1 MKKALVGLFILASLV
16 SAETKASASKVIEL
30 SPGTSRVIK
39 TNFHIRKAAIGN
51 PDIADIVVSD
61 KEIIVNSKKPG
72 ITTLTLWDD
81 SKNYPYTIL
90 CTKGVA
96 SLYMKTYK
104 VNNIRLMDYTAD
116 WNGVKKS
123 VNTYNSDGIYKMLNN
138 VLESNQFCVNFDLA
152 NVMVYGTDSDQ
163 RRAEEIINKL
173 DAHAKLILFKA
184 ELYSVQLNNSFTD
197 EFKVFQT
204 RYNIKSADGS
214 YSENTNMSVDAGGL
228 SLGDNTADPA
238 SILPY
243 TKAVSLF
250 IRKLQEEGKA
260 KVIANPQ
267 VKVLENCPAA
277 ISSGTKIPII
287 RFDKDGNSSTEYID
301 SGVNLSLVGNLDA
314 DNNIYCSTKVE
325 YSYVA
330 QWHQSSGPNGVIST
344 APEIAVR
351 RATNSSIRLQNN
363 QPFILGGLMM
373 EEETLSSQKVP
384 ILGDLLGWIPLV
396 GSIFKN
402 EKKSKINSELIIAI
416 TPIIVDN
423 ESIPDVLPS
432 TKG

>member
-1 MKKALVGLFILASLV
+1 MKKTLIGLLILASLV
-16 SAETKASASKVIEL
+16 TAETKAAASKVIEL

-39 TNFHIRKAAIGN
+39 TNFHIRKAALGN
-51 PDIADIVVSD
+51 PDIADIVASD
-61 KEIIVNSKKPG
+61 KEIIINSKKPG

-81 SKNYPYTIL
+81 SKDYPYTIL

-96 SLYMKTYK
+96 SLYMKIYK
-104 VNNIRLMDYTAD
+104 INNIRLMDYTAD

-138 VLESNQFCVNFDLA
+138 VLEANQFCVNFDLA

-197 EFKVFQT
+197 EFKLFQT

-214 YSENTNMSVDAGGL
+214 YSENTNMTMDAGGI
-228 SLGDNTADPA
+228 SIGDGA
-238 SILPY
+238 SYPSSIIPY
-243 TKAVSLF
+243 TKTVSLF
-250 IRKLQEEGKA
+250 IRKLQEDGKA

-277 ISSGTKIPII
+277 ISSGTKVPII
-287 RFDKDGNSSTEYID
+287 RFDKDGNSSVEFVD

-325 YSYVA
+325 YSYVT
-330 QWHQSSGPNGVIST
+330 QWHQSTGPNGVVAS
-344 APEIAVR
+344 APEVAVR
-351 RATNSSIRLQNN
+351 RATNSSIRLQNG
-363 QPFILGGLMM
+363 QPFILGGLIM
-373 EEETLSSQKVP
+373 EEENITTQKVP
-384 ILGDLLGWIPLV
+384 LLGDALGWIPV
-396 GSIFKN
+396 IGSLFKN
-402 EKKSKINSELIIAI
+402 EKKSKVNTELIIAI
-416 TPIIVDN
+416 TPIIVDDEN
-423 ESIPDVLPS
+423 KPDVLP